1 MSKLEIDYIDADEA
15 WGQKIAELWSEKA
28 ARHMH
33 FTDGFS
39 MIALHD
45 QQPIG
50 LISTYWK
57 TLYPPLSQ
65 VIEGYIDILEVDER
79 FRRQGIATHL
89 IGLTIERARER
100 GAYQVRSWSSEDK
113 TEAIPMWKALGFGLH
128 PATTFPGG
136 KEVRGYFVTK
146 VLDE

>member
-1 MSKLEIDYIDADEA
+1 MSKSEIDYIDADEA

-33 FTDGFS
+33 FIDGFS

-57 TLYPPLSQ
+57 TLYPPLSH
-65 VIEGYIDILEVDER
+65 VIEGYIDILEVVEG

-89 IGLTIERARER
+89 INLTAERARDY
-100 GAYQVRSWSSEDK
+100 GATQLRSWSSEDK

-128 PATTFPGG
+128 PAITYPQDQEIKG
-136 KEVRGYFVTK
+136 VFVTK
-146 VLDE
+146 VLT